1 MIIVVTN
8 RARHDVAL
16 NTGDARSCFR
26 LRTPAVCAAD
36 VEHTSRSARGVGAK
50 TA

>member
-16 NTGDARSCFR
+16 NTGDS
-26 LRTPAVCAAD
+26 TPAVCAAD
-36 VEHTSRSARGVGAK
+36 VEHKSRSARGVGAK